1 MVYFYINHSL
11 CSKETHNGKHYGHYY
26 FYISGAAC
34 AVRFFVVA
42 PMTLNAVSLFGVQ
55 KRFAEE
61 MIKLGVVKEKDVKNM
76 QTKKQIVGVLIS
88 LVVIGALCYSCYR
101 TAPMGYL
108 CGGVP
113 LMAGFWKY
121 RNILE
126 MNNLTVQRFKNT
138 YKDCMNAKKYN
149 EYVRTHF

>member
-1 MVYFYINHSL
+1 MGNNVGIAIFIFQAL
-11 CSKETHNGKHYGHYY
+11 LAL
-26 FYISGAAC
+26 FA
-34 AVRFFVVA
+34 FFVTA
-42 PMTLNAVSLFGVQ
+42 PMTLNAISLFGVQ

-88 LVVIGALCYSCYR
+88 LVVIGALCYSWYR

-121 RNILE
+121 RSILE

>member
-1 MVYFYINHSL
+1 
-11 CSKETHNGKHYGHYY
+11 
-26 FYISGAAC
+26 
-34 AVRFFVVA
+34 
-42 PMTLNAVSLFGVQ
+42 
-55 KRFAEE
+55 
-61 MIKLGVVKEKDVKNM
+61 
-76 QTKKQIVGVLIS
+76 
-88 LVVIGALCYSCYR
+88 
-101 TAPMGYL
+101 MGYL